1 MDKKISTERIRKNL
15 EDLKAF
21 TSTPGNGC
29 TRMPF
34 SKETRAAA
42 EYLKAAMKDAGL
54 EVVEDCVGNIIGTR
68 KGTDSSLP
76 AIVCGSH
83 YDSVYNG
90 GDYDG
95 IAGVVAA
102 IELARI
108 LQDEDVTLDTDFIV
122 VAFMDEEGC
131 RFGTGYF
138 GSYSIL
144 DEMDAAQCK
153 RFKDRDDISVYDAMQ
168 RYGLDPEK
176 IPGAAWPKD
185 RIGHYIEM
193 HIEQGPVLHAE
204 GIELGLVNCIVG
216 IQRYMFTVHGRSD
229 HAGTTPM
236 HMRKDAV
243 DIATK
248 VISKIGDLARAE
260 EPGTVATVGF
270 VHAVPGGMNVVA
282 QEMSFSVDIRSTKN
296 AIIDRIAREINDLL
310 QEETAKCGASYSSET
325 KLSITPVN
333 MSEPMLA
340 LMEDSC
346 KKHGYKAI
354 RMPSG
359 AGHDAL
365 AIGQHHDTVM
375 LFVPSKDGRS
385 HCKEEHTEYES
396 FGKATEV
403 LYDLIRTL

>member
-1 MDKKISTERIRKNL
+1 MDKKISIERIRKNL

-34 SKETRAAA
+34 SKETRDAA
-42 EYLKAAMKDAGL
+42 EYLKVQMKAAGL

-68 KGTDSSLP
+68 KGKDSSLP

-95 IAGVVAA
+95 IAGVVVA

-108 LQDEDVTLDTDFIV
+108 MKEEDVMLDTDFVV

-144 DEMDAAQCK
+144 GEMDVEQCK

-168 RYGLDPEK
+168 SYGLDPERVTDAVWDK
-176 IPGAAWPKD
+176 N

-193 HIEQGPVLHAE
+193 HIEQGPVLDANQL
-204 GIELGLVNCIVG
+204 ELGLVNCIVG

-248 VISKIGDLARAE
+248 VISQIGDLARAE

-282 QEMSFSVDIRSTKN
+282 QEMSFSVDIRSTKET
-296 AIIDRIAREINDLL
+296 IIDKIAQKINNLL
-310 QEETAKCGASYSSET
+310 EEETSKCGASYSSDT

-333 MSEPMLA
+333 MSDKMLDIMDA
-340 LMEDSC
+340 SC
-346 KKHGYKAI
+346 QKHGYKAI

-365 AIGQHHDTVM
+365 AIGQYHDTVM

-385 HCKEEHTEYES
+385 HCQEEYTEYES

-403 LYDLIRTL
+403 LYDLIRAL